1 MISMISAMVKIFMIE
16 VFIIFGEKIVLNGI
30 DGVHS
35 ILVFSHKR
43 EL

>member
-1 MISMISAMVKIFMIE
+1 MISMISAMIKIFMIE
-16 VFIIFGEKIVLNGI
+16 FFIIFGEKIVLNGI
-30 DGVHS
+30 DDVHS